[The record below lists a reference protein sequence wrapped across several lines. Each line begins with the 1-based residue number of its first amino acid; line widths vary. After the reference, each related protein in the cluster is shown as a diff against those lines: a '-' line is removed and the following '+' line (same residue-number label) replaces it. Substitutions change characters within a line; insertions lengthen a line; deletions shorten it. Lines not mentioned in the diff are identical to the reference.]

1 MILPSLRV
9 GFETLRVNPLRTLL
23 STLGIIMGVGSL
35 VSVLSLGDGVES
47 YARRQIDRTTDVQTI
62 GVSSRTFELI
72 DEVPFPISDYP
83 VFTLADIDSLVK
95 AAGAGVEGSLTSTGQ
110 SVITGGDS
118 VKKQHAAMVMGT
130 LSNALAMQHVMVA
143 NGRYFTAAEV
153 RGAAPV
159 VVLSH
164 ALAAAIAGAHAPG
177 SLVGRTVSLQGHKL
191 TVIGV
196 MDTISG
202 DKSKRAAVPISIV
215 DSVTTT
221 GFFGNEGRLP
231 RVQLKVANVDSV
243 QATKSRVEHFL
254 ARRYGQKW
262 KSRVNVSTNEG
273 RLANIQEAM
282 LIFKLL
288 MGAIT
293 GISLLVGGIGI
304 MNVLLA
310 SVYERTREIGIRK
323 ATGARD
329 KDILAQF
336 LGESVAITGMGS
348 VVGLGLGVATAF
360 AVTAVMRAKTKA
372 QVYAGLSVSTVL
384 VAVAAAAIVGIVF
397 GLYPALRAARLSP
410 IDAIRHE

>member
-1 MILPSLRV
+1 MLLPSLRV
-9 GFETLRVNPLRTLL
+9 GFETLRINPLRTLL

-62 GVSSRTFELI
+62 GLSSKTYEVI
-72 DEVPFPISDYP
+72 DDVPFPVTDYP
-83 VFTLADIDSLVK
+83 VFTLADIDSLR
-95 AAGAGVEGSLTSTGQ
+95 ALIGGGVEGSMTSTGQ

-118 VKKQHAAMVMGT
+118 AKQQHAAMVTGT
-130 LSNALAMQHVMVA
+130 LANALSMQHVSIGK
-143 NGRYFTAAEV
+143 GRYFTAEEV
-153 RGAAPV
+153 RAAAPV

-164 ALAAAIAGAHAPG
+164 PLAVALAGTRTPG
-177 SLVGRTVSLQGHKL
+177 SLLGRTIALQGRAL
-191 TVIGV
+191 TVVGI
-196 MDTISG
+196 MDTVAG
-202 DKSKRAAVPISIV
+202 DKSKRAAVPISII
-215 DSVTTT
+215 DSVTT
-221 GFFGNEGRLP
+221 GGYFGKEGRLP

-243 QATKSRVEHFL
+243 QAVKLKVEHWL
-254 ARRYGQKW
+254 ARRYGMKW

-273 RLANIQEAM
+273 RLANIQQAM

-329 KDILAQF
+329 RDILAQF

-348 VVGLGLGVATAF
+348 FVGLGLGVATAF

-372 QVYAGLSVSTVL
+372 EVYAGLSVSTVL
-384 VAVAAAAIVGIVF
+384 VAVAAAGIVGILF